1 MGDLRATPL
10 VTPLVAMLA
19 ATPEHFAAARPAL
32 EEVLGPVEVE
42 SSVYPFDKTN
52 YYASTMG
59 PHVVRAFYAF
69 KRLADPA
76 GLADWKTAS
85 NKLEATLRLVLAPS
99 GDPVRPI
106 NLDPGYIAGS
116 KLVLA
121 STKPFAHR
129 LYLRDGIYGE
139 ITMNFRGSDWI
150 GHQFTF
156 PDFRNGTYDAF
167 FKRVRDRHLKKVKRV
182 RRGEEIE

>member
-1 MGDLRATPL
+1 MGDLRPTPL

-19 ATPEHFAAARPAL
+19 ASKEHFAAARPAL

-52 YYASTMG
+52 YYAATMG
-59 PHVVRAFYAF
+59 SPLVRGFYAF
-69 KRLADPA
+69 ERLADPA
-76 GLADWKTAS
+76 GLADWKLAS
-85 NKLEATLRLVLAPS
+85 NAIEATLRLKIAP
-99 GDPVRPI
+99 GGIPERPI

-167 FKRVRDRHLKKVKRV
+167 FKRVRDRHLKKVKKY
-182 RRGEEIE
+182 RRGEEVE